1 MKIKIYNPLTEKESK
16 IDEYGRTAKKIYK
29 YMIEEQGAEP
39 DTILPNNLSFVGGRF
54 VKVKT
59 IVDSK
64 NVRRIT
70 YNQVRTAIKK
80 PDNDDDNM
88 SYFKKVFSAY
98 KGQTIKIVK
107 RYSLVDYDF
116 DWDDDKGTE
125 TFQINSIQQV
135 EDADIQSI
143 PVKGFSKWWKKWSI
157 FLWIDSSDQ
166 VFGGYNEI
174 LKDDPKKQAQLL
186 IMTLDKVNKE
196 NYNQYFLDGITNCFF
211 TPIKDWATRC
221 EDESKSKSAK
231 KRYKTINKKVDKY
244 IEKYSKGIPEEDMS
258 AVCNDLQ
265 ISVEIDLP
273 STMLN
278 KDKYI
283 EVESQK
289 KSLKKFRYINT
300 RLNHIEL
307 NNVNT
312 KDNYEEVN
320 KKEMKYL
327 WEDYNRTGEFI
338 LWKECKEGITQINT
352 LDKIFKLKDE
362 GGYNEAVKN
371 FEEDYDFSNYKIE
384 KNQNQDLT
392 DFLDSSLNCNQSIT
406 FVPDVN
412 WKDGCSSP
420 MDYLEDYFDNKD
432 HHEQNKKDNENI
444 YQDLGEKFEDTYKS
458 KKKLFDWIDGLNKL
472 NHIDIRKA
480 YTQGHNCTEY
490 QGYLG
495 KITDFRKTDRIVGL
509 GIYSIKNI
517 NFNGCDAIKNMK
529 CLHEYQA
536 YPSPELEF
544 YQKLGITFDIFMGC
558 WGSRFDFEFP
568 DYMYDKTDTG
578 VSYYSKWYGCLM
590 KITDKDRYNFRC
602 KDIDF
607 AKLNAY
613 NSNNSIRYNYHEDG
627 GIIEYDR
634 KYQYHSYHIASFIS
648 SYARISVLQQVL
660 RFSDFN
666 QIVSVVVDG
675 IYYNGDVEVGELFS
689 DKEQKSLKNNIH
701 SEEYVGECGLSF
713 ESYENQGDF
722 RENNKREVHLGAGGC
737 GKTHNNLVDKGFV
750 NPLFV
755 APSWKLARNKKTE
768 YGIDSTTFFH
778 TLDDDPDK
786 WRPLYKNFSVL
797 IVDEISMLSNE
808 GKKKLI
814 KRFRDHKII
823 FCGDVGFQLP
833 PIEGSEFKTGKLP
846 VFHHTKN
853 YRCKCKK
860 LEKRLLFLRKLIENG
875 MDNISIEKIINN
887 MKMDIVDS
895 DTIDYDVN
903 DLILCATHEKKD
915 KYTEK
920 YKHLEKYSVKE
931 NTRDYCNGE
940 IIIGPKPKKVSCEL
954 RHAFTIHSIQGET
967 AKNKLFIE
975 VNKMKS
981 IKMLYTAM
989 SRARTFEQIIFIRS
1003 KK

>member
-1 MKIKIYNPLTEKESK
+1 MKIKIYNPITEKESK

-29 YMIEEQGAEP
+29 YMIEDEGAEP
-39 DTILPNNLSFVGGRF
+39 DTILPNDLSYVNGRF

-59 IVDSK
+59 IVDND

-70 YNQVRTAIKK
+70 YAKVRASVGKGKDTMA
-80 PDNDDDNM
+80 
-88 SYFKKVFSAY
+88 YFKKVFSAY

-107 RYSLVDYDF
+107 RYSNMDLDYGDF
-116 DWDDDKGTE
+116 MDSDDIKDIK
-125 TFQINSIQQV
+125 INKIDQV
-135 EDADIQSI
+135 EDSDIVAV
-143 PVKGFSKWWKKWSI
+143 PDYGFSKWWKKWSF
-157 FLWIDSSDQ
+157 FLWIESDDE
-166 VFGGYNEI
+166 VFGEYNEV
-174 LKDDPKKQAQLL
+174 LNDDPKLQAQLL
-186 IMTLDKVNKE
+186 IMTLDKVNAE
-196 NYNQYFLDGITNCFF
+196 NYNQFFLDGITNCFF
-211 TPIKDWATRC
+211 TPIKDWALDC
-221 EDESKSKSAK
+221 EENSKSKSAQ

-244 IEKYSKGIPEEDMS
+244 MEKYSKGIPEEDMP

-278 KDKYI
+278 KNKYI

-289 KSLKKFRYINT
+289 KALKKFRYINT

-307 NNVNT
+307 NNVNS

-320 KKEMKYL
+320 KKQILKIFIESHEKG
-327 WEDYNRTGEFI
+327 DFI

-352 LDKIFKLKDE
+352 LDKIYKLKDE
-362 GGYNEAVKN
+362 GGYGEAVKE
-371 FEEDYDFSNYKIE
+371 FEEEYNLSDYKIE
-384 KNQNQDLT
+384 KNKNPDLT
-392 DFLDSSLNCNQSIT
+392 EFLDTSLNCNQSIT
-406 FVPDVN
+406 FAPKCKTIDSMDYVA
-412 WKDGCSSP
+412 
-420 MDYLEDYFDNKD
+420 DYLEDSDNF
-432 HHEQNKKDNENI
+432 NKIKEENE
-444 YQDLGEKFEDTYKS
+444 DLMTRIGEDYSESYNE
-458 KKKLFDWIDGLNKL
+458 KKKVFEWIDGLKKL

-480 YTQGHNCTEY
+480 YTQGHNCTAY

-495 KITDFRKTDRIVGL
+495 KITDFRKTDKIVGL
-509 GIYSIKNI
+509 GIYQIKNI
-517 NFNGCDAIKNMK
+517 KFNGCDAIKNMK
-529 CLHEYQA
+529 CLHEYQS

-544 YQKLGITFDIFMGC
+544 YKKLGITFDIIMGC
-558 WGSRFDFEFP
+558 WGSKFDFKFP
-568 DYMYDKTDTG
+568 KNMYNKTDGG

-590 KITDKDRYNFRC
+590 KITDKDRYNFNC

-613 NSNNSIRYNYHEDG
+613 KSDSSIRYNYEEDG

-634 KYQYHSYHIASFIS
+634 KYSFHSYHIASFIS
-648 SYARISVLQQVL
+648 SYARISLLEQVL

-675 IYYNGDVEVGELFS
+675 IYYKGDVEVGKLFS
-689 DKEQKSLKNNIH
+689 DKEQKSLKHNIDCN
-701 SEEYVGECGLSF
+701 EYVAECG
-713 ESYENQGDF
+713 YNIDCKGDF
-722 RENNKREVHLGAGGC
+722 RENNIHEVHLGAGGC
-737 GKTHNNLVDKGFV
+737 GKTHNNLTDPGLV

-755 APSWKLARNKKTE
+755 APSWKLARNKKAE

-778 TLDDDPDK
+778 TLDKDPDK
-786 WRPLYKNFSVL
+786 WRPLARNYSVF
-797 IVDEISMLSNE
+797 IIDEISMLSNE

-814 KRFRDHKII
+814 KRFPYHKII

-833 PIEGSEFKTGKLP
+833 PIEGSEFKSGKIP
-846 VFHHTKN
+846 VFHHTTN

-860 LEKRLLFLRKLIENG
+860 LEKRLLWLRERIKGG
-875 MDNISIEKIINN
+875 MDNCNISQVVKIIA
-887 MKMDIVDS
+887 MDVISS
-895 DTIDYDVN
+895 DNIDYEVN

-915 KYTEK
+915 IYTEK

-967 AKNKLFIE
+967 ASHKLYIE
-975 VNKMKS
+975 MKKMRS
-981 IKMLYTAM
+981 LKMLYTAM
-989 SRARTFEQIIFIRS
+989 SRARTLDQIQFIQ
-1003 KK
+1003 

>member
-1 MKIKIYNPLTEKESK
+1 MKIKIYNPLTEKESN

-39 DTILPNNLSFVGGRF
+39 DTILPNNLSFINGRF
-54 VKVKT
+54 VKVKS
-59 IVDSK
+59 VEDSK

-70 YNQVRTAIKK
+70 YAKVRSAVGAKG
-80 PDNDDDNM
+80 DSM
-88 SYFKKVFSAY
+88 SYFKKVFESY
-98 KGQTIKIVK
+98 KGQSIKVVK
-107 RYSLVDYDF
+107 RYSNLQLDLGEF
-116 DWDDDKGTE
+116 DDTDKIE
-125 TFQINSIQQV
+125 DIKIMDIQQV
-135 EDADIQSI
+135 EDAEIVDI

-157 FLWIDSSDQ
+157 FLWIDSDEE
-166 VFGGYNEI
+166 VFGYYNEI
-174 LKDDPKKQAQLL
+174 LNKDPKLQAQLL
-186 IMTLDKVNKE
+186 ILTLDKVKKE

-211 TPIKDWATRC
+211 TPIKDWANRC

-289 KSLKKFRYINT
+289 KALKKFRYINT
-300 RLNHIEL
+300 RLNHIEI

-320 KKEMKYL
+320 KKEIKTIF
-327 WEDYNRTGEFI
+327 EVSQNKGDFI

-352 LDKIFKLKDE
+352 LDKIYKLKDE
-362 GGYNEAVKN
+362 GGYGEAVRE
-371 FEEDYDFSNYKIE
+371 FEEDNNFGDYKIE
-384 KNQNQDLT
+384 KNKNTELT
-392 DFLDSSLNCNQSIT
+392 EFLDISLNCNQSIT
-406 FVPDVN
+406 FIPEVS
-412 WKDGCSSP
+412 WEDGCCEP
-420 MDYLEDYFDNKD
+420 MDYVEAYLEEKDY
-432 HHEQNKKDNENI
+432 HELNKKDNERI
-444 YQDLGEKFEDTYKS
+444 YEDMGEEYENTYKN
-458 KKKLFDWIDGLNKL
+458 KKKLFDWIDGLNNL

-480 YTQGHNCTEY
+480 YTQGHNCSQY

-495 KITDFRKTDRIVGL
+495 KITDFRNTDKIVGL
-509 GIYSIKNI
+509 GIYQIKNI
-517 NFNGCDAIKNMK
+517 NFNGCKAIEKMK
-529 CLHEYQA
+529 CLHDYQA

-544 YQKLGITFDIFMGC
+544 YQKQGITFDIIRGC
-558 WGSRFDFEFP
+558 WGSSFDFKFP
-568 DYMYDKTDTG
+568 KSMYEKTEGG
-578 VSYYSKWYGCLM
+578 VPYYSKWYGCLM
-590 KITDKDRYNFRC
+590 KITDKDRYNFNC
-602 KDIDF
+602 KEIDY

-613 NSNNSIRYNYHEDG
+613 NSNASIRYNYYEDG

-648 SYARISVLQQVL
+648 SYARISVLEQVL
-660 RFSDFN
+660 RFSDIN

-675 IYYNGDVEVGELFS
+675 IYYKGEVEVGELFS

-701 SEEYVGECGLSF
+701 SREYVPNAIGDMNYDCGE
-713 ESYENQGDF
+713 F
-722 RENNKREVHLGAGGC
+722 RENNQYEVHLGAGGC

-786 WRPLYKNFSVL
+786 WRPLYRNFSVM

-808 GKKKLI
+808 GKEKLM
-814 KRFRDHKII
+814 KRFKNHKII

-860 LEKRLLFLRKLIENG
+860 LEKRLLLLRKFIKDG
-875 MDNISIEKIINN
+875 WDNLSIKSTIKNLR
-887 MKMDIVDS
+887 MDIVDS
-895 DTIDYDVN
+895 ENIEYDVN

-989 SRARTFEQIIFIRS
+989 SRARTLEQIIFIQS
-1003 KK
+1003 K